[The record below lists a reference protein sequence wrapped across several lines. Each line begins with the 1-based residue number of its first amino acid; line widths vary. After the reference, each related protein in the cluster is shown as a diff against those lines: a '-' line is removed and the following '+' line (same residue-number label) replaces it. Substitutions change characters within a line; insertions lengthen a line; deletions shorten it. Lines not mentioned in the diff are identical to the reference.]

1 MAVQDEIN
9 GLRRLME
16 SINKLSSSNA
26 ASIGKLTTEQQ
37 TLKQQLDLTK
47 HIAERALQMCNDL
60 VTRISALEMRTP
72 K

>member
-1 MAVQDEIN
+1 
-9 GLRRLME
+9 ME